1 MFQHKTYSE
10 LRKEREEFRK
20 KLIWLI
26 IKKDDKAFP
35 SDAIP
40 SAEEMELL
48 RYYYYI
54 HNGVDTVHVAPIDKE
69 WMQHVLALIPSK
81 LRKWEELLEELTDEM
96 KEDFLMSVKKGIVDF
111 VLQDPGLS
119 DLGIAEYDS
128 ETRREMKQIC
138 RIFSPN
144 YEPTKMKTL
153 QNLHTINNCIAQ
165 VLDLWYRQ
173 FM

>member
-1 MFQHKTYSE
+1 M
-10 LRKEREEFRK
+10 
-20 KLIWLI
+20 IWLI
-26 IKKDDKAFP
+26 IKKDDEAFP
-35 SDAIP
+35 SSAIP

-54 HNGVDTVHVAPIDKE
+54 HNGVDTVHVAPIDQE
-69 WMQHVLALIPSK
+69 WMRHVSSLIPLK
-81 LRKWEELLEELTDEM
+81 LRKWEELHGELVDEM

-119 DLGIAEYDS
+119 NLGIVEYDS
-128 ETRREMKQIC
+128 EARREMKQIC

-144 YEPTKMKTL
+144 YESVKCKML
-153 QNLHTINNCIAQ
+153 QNLHTINPCIAQ
-165 VLDLWYRQ
+165 VLDLWCRQ